1 MSETFSP
8 ATLGNLRQVPAH
20 SSLCSVE
27 KHQFA
32 YHSIPRCISAV
43 SNVFRFQFGEQLTPS
58 ENLLFE
64 QNPAYSRIGMLDIQC
79 FQPENLLF
87 EQNPAYSRIGM
98 LDIQCFQPENLLF
111 EQNPAYSRIGM
122 LDIQCCPLGSLSPS
136 EYPQSPTACSQAG
149 ARKTFRPR
157 RAVPES
163 PALDIGL
170 KAYLS
175 LAWVR
180 QTTVVVF
187 GCAHNGLFN

>member
-1 MSETFSP
+1 
-8 ATLGNLRQVPAH
+8 
-20 SSLCSVE
+20 
-27 KHQFA
+27 
-32 YHSIPRCISAV
+32 
-43 SNVFRFQFGEQLTPS
+43 
-58 ENLLFE
+58 
-64 QNPAYSRIGMLDIQC
+64 
-79 FQPENLLF
+79 
-87 EQNPAYSRIGM
+87 M